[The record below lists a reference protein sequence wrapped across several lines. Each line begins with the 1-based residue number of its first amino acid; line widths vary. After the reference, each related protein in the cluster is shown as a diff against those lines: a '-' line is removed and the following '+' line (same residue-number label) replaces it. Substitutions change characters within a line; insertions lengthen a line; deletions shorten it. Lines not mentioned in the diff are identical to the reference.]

1 LLQPTGAHP
10 IDALLVFLHLLKGQ
24 AEPNG
29 QLLLAHAEHDAPHA
43 KSAADVLVDEVWCFH
58 FARSADSKAF
68 HRLALLAAPGPTAF
82 AGIDELHGG
91 IFEHF
96 CFFVVC

>member
-1 LLQPTGAHP
+1 VVTP
-10 IDALLVFLHLLKGQ
+10 
-24 AEPNG
+24 AERFG
-29 QLLLAHAEHDAPHA
+29 QLLLAHSEHQAPHA
-43 KSAADVLVDEVWCFH
+43 KPVADVACRWDLVIE
-58 FARSADSKAF
+58 ARSADSKAF